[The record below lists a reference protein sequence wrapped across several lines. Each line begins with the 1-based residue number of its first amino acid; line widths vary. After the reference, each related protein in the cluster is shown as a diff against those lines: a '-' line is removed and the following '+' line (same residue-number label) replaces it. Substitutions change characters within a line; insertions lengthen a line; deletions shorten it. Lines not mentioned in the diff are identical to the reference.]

1 MLLVNP
7 LEALRTSFKPSP
19 KAKTPTMLQME
30 AVECGAAALGMILG
44 YYHRIVPLAELRQA
58 CGVSRDGV
66 TAANVLKAARR
77 YGLTAKGYK
86 KRLETLVELT
96 PPFIVFW
103 NFNHFLVVDGFGKDK
118 VFLNDP
124 ATGPRTVTWDEFDE
138 GYTGIVLT
146 FEAGEQFEP
155 GGQNPSVI
163 NALTSRLRGSI
174 GGLIFS
180 VLVSF
185 MLVIP
190 SLVLPA
196 FSQVF
201 VDNVLIGG
209 RVEWLPY
216 IMAGMVVIVFLQAI
230 LTLFQLRYLRAL
242 KVKLAVGMSSR
253 FVWHVLRLPVGFYA
267 QRFAGEISSRVR
279 LNDQVSSILSG
290 RLTSTIISAFMVVFY
305 AIAMVY
311 YDGVLT
317 MIVIFFAAINVAVLQ
332 WVSRQRTDANL
343 RLAQEHGKVSGVA
356 IAGLQS
362 IETLKASG
370 IESDFFSRWAGYYT
384 KAINVQQDLGLMNR
398 LVGVLPALLSSLAA
412 MSLLVIGGFRV
423 LNGGLTIGMLLAFQ
437 LLMRSFQGP
446 VNGLVRFGS
455 TLQTLQGGL
464 QRLDDVL
471 GNEIDQELKAEGG
484 FKAEGRRQ
492 KAEGSSNKL
501 QVTSNKSL
509 TPQPSDAPT
518 HQLQKKSAKSTDNSL
533 TPQLPNSLTPKK
545 TKSKIQNL
553 KSIHRLQ
560 GYIDIED
567 LSFGY
572 HPLESPLIENFSV
585 SIKPGQRI
593 AFVGGSG
600 SGKSTVAKVVA
611 GLYQAWSGQIL
622 FDGMER
628 SRLPRSVL
636 TNSIAVVEQDIVLF
650 EGTVRDNLTLWDTT
664 IPDQDIRRA
673 CQDAAI
679 EDIILSIPGGY
690 DAELL
695 EGASNLSGGQRQRLE
710 IARALV
716 NNPSI
721 LIMDEATSALDT
733 ETEKIIDQ
741 NLRRRGCTCLIVA
754 HRLSTIRDADEIIVL
769 DLGKVVQ
776 RGTHEEL
783 WQQEGHY
790 ARLIQSSGALSD
802 GKTGGDRP

>member
-7 LEALRTSFKPSP
+7 LEALRRAGKVPA
-19 KAKTPTMLQME
+19 KVKTPTLLQME

-44 YYHRIVPLAELRQA
+44 YYGRIVPLAELRQA

-86 KRLETLVELT
+86 KRLETLVELK

-103 NFNHFLVVDGFGKDK
+103 HFNHFLTVDGFGKDK

-124 ATGPRTVTWDEFDE
+124 ATGPRTVSWEEFDE
-138 GYTGIVLT
+138 GYTGITLI
-146 FEAGEQFEP
+146 AEP
-155 GGQNPSVI
+155 GEAFESGGRKPSVV
-163 NALTSRLRGSI
+163 NALKSRLMGSL
-174 GGLIFS
+174 GGLVFS

-190 SLVLPA
+190 GLVLPA

-209 RVEWLPY
+209 RTEWLPY
-216 IMAGMVVIVFLQAI
+216 IMAGMLLIVVLQAV

-242 KVKLAVGMSSR
+242 KIKLAVGMASR

-279 LNDQVSSILSG
+279 LNDQVSTALSG
-290 RLTSTIISAFMVVFY
+290 RLTSTIISVFLVIFY
-305 AIAMVY
+305 AIAMIY
-311 YDGVLT
+311 YDLILT
-317 MIVIFFAAINVAVLQ
+317 LIVIFFSGVNVLVLQ
-332 WVSRQRTDANL
+332 WVSQQRSDSNL
-343 RLAQEHGKVSGVA
+343 RLAQEQGKASGVA

-384 KAINVQQDLGLMNR
+384 KAINVQQELGLMNR
-398 LVGVLPALLSSLAA
+398 LVGVLPPLLSSLAS

-423 LNGGLTIGMLLAFQ
+423 LNGDLTIGMLLAFQ

-455 TLQTLQGGL
+455 TLQTLQSSL

-471 GNEIDQELKAEGG
+471 SNDIDPELNREAERITTV
-484 FKAEGRRQ
+484 E
-492 KAEGSSNKL
+492 ESNP
-501 QVTSNKSL
+501 KS
-509 TPQPSDAPT
+509 QI
-518 HQLQKKSAKSTDNSL
+518 
-533 TPQLPNSLTPKK
+533 PNPL
-545 TKSKIQNL
+545 
-553 KSIHRLQ
+553 HRLQ
-560 GYIDIED
+560 GYIDIQNI
-567 LSFGY
+567 SFGY
-572 HPLESPLIENFSV
+572 HPLEAPLVDQFSV
-585 SIKPGQRI
+585 SIKPGQRV

-600 SGKSTVAKVVA
+600 SGKSTLAKVVA
-611 GLYQAWSGQIL
+611 GLYQPWSGKIL

-628 SRLPRSVL
+628 SRVPRAVL

-650 EGTVRDNLTLWDTT
+650 EGTVRENLTLWDTT
-664 IPDQDIRRA
+664 IPERDIRRA

-679 EDIILSIPGGY
+679 EDIILSIPCGY

-695 EGASNLSGGQRQRLE
+695 EGATNLSGGQRQRLE

-769 DLGKVVQ
+769 EHGKVVQ
-776 RGTHEEL
+776 RGTHDEL

-790 ARLIQSSGALSD
+790 ARLIRSA
-802 GKTGGDRP
+802 GDSLGEKS

>member
-7 LEALRTSFKPSP
+7 LEALRKSFKPSP
-19 KAKTPTMLQME
+19 KVKTPTMLQME

-44 YYHRIVPLAELRQA
+44 YNNRVVPLAELRQS

-86 KRLETLVELT
+86 KRLETLVELK

-103 NFNHFLVVDGFGKDK
+103 HFNHFLVVDGFGKDK

-124 ATGPRTVTWDEFDE
+124 ATGPRTVTWEEFDE

-146 FEAGEQFEP
+146 FEPGENFEP
-155 GGQNPSVI
+155 GGQKPSVV
-163 NALTSRLRGSI
+163 NALKSRLMGSL

-180 VLVSF
+180 VIVSF

-209 RVEWLPY
+209 RTEWLPY
-216 IMAGMVVIVFLQAI
+216 IMAGMVIIVILQSI
-230 LTLFQLRYLRAL
+230 LSLFQLRYLRAL
-242 KVKLAVGMSSR
+242 KVKLAVGMASR

-290 RLTSTIISAFMVVFY
+290 RLTSTIISVFMVVFY
-305 AIAMVY
+305 AIAMFY
-311 YDGVLT
+311 YDWILT
-317 MIVIFFAAINVAVLQ
+317 LIVIFFAAVNVLVLQ

-343 RLAQEHGKVSGVA
+343 RLAQEHGKVAGVA

-398 LVGVLPALLSSLAA
+398 VVGVLPALLSSLAA

-471 GNEIDQELKAEGG
+471 GNEIDPELKQPT
-484 FKAEGRRQ
+484 R
-492 KAEGSSNKL
+492 
-501 QVTSNKSL
+501 SL
-509 TPQPSDAPT
+509 SQEDQNPDID
-518 HQLQKKSAKSTDNSL
+518 QLSHR
-533 TPQLPNSLTPKK
+533 PKV
-545 TKSKIQNL
+545 QNP

-572 HPLESPLIENFSV
+572 HPLEAPLIADFSV

-611 GLYQAWSGQIL
+611 GLYQAWSGKIL

-628 SRLPRSVL
+628 SQIPRSVL

-650 EGTVRDNLTLWDTT
+650 EGTVQDNLTLWDST
-664 IPDQDIRRA
+664 IPDQDVRRA

-695 EGASNLSGGQRQRLE
+695 EGATNLSGGQRQRLE

-769 DLGKVVQ
+769 DRGKVVQ

-790 ARLIQSSGALSD
+790 ARLIQSSGALSEAD
-802 GKTGGDRP
+802 KS